1 MRQDGSLQNG
11 KVFTN
16 FTSNAWLIPKIYT
29 ELKKL
34 DVKNHSS
41 RSDRPN
47 RPVQIHVREVYCA
60 ETKGGSKASR
70 GAEKKES
77 GVG

>member
-34 DVKNHSS
+34 DVNKPNNPIKKLVTGLNKHFSFEE
-41 RSDRPN
+41 SD
-47 RPVQIHVREVYCA
+47 VAVKYF
-60 ETKGGSKASR
+60 
-70 GAEKKES
+70 
-77 GVG
+77 